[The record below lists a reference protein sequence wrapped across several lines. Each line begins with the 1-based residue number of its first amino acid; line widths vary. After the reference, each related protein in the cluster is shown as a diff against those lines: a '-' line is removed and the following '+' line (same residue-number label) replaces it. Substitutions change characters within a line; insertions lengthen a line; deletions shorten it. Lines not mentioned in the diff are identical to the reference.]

1 MFFSV
6 IIPLYNRPDEIRELL
21 DSLVRQTEKNFEV
34 IIVEDGS
41 SICSEAIVEEF
52 STRLNITYYFKENT
66 GPGTTRNYGAE
77 RAKGDYLVFFDSDC
91 ILDPDYFSAMEK
103 SLLESKADAYGGPDR
118 AHASFTN
125 IQKAIN
131 YAMTSFFTTGG
142 IRGGKK
148 KMDVFYPRSFNMGIS
163 KKVFQEL
170 NGFADMR
177 FGEDVDFSIRI
188 IKTGYK
194 TCLIPEAYVYHK
206 RRTDFWQFYKQV
218 HNSGI
223 ARINLHLLHPG
234 TLKLVHM
241 LPSAFFLGCCV
252 LLLLSVLSPL
262 FLLPIA
268 AFILIVWVDS
278 LIKNKNL
285 MVAFASIVA
294 SFVQLFS
301 YGLGF
306 LRAFWKRILK
316 QEGEFKA
323 FTKNFY
329 K

>member
-1 MFFSV
+1 
-6 IIPLYNRPDEIRELL
+6 
-21 DSLVRQTEKNFEV
+21 
-34 IIVEDGS
+34 
-41 SICSEAIVEEF
+41 
-52 STRLNITYYFKENT
+52 
-66 GPGTTRNYGAE
+66 
-77 RAKGDYLVFFDSDC
+77 
-91 ILDPDYFSAMEK
+91 
-103 SLLESKADAYGGPDR
+103 
-118 AHASFTN
+118 
-125 IQKAIN
+125 
-131 YAMTSFFTTGG
+131 
-142 IRGGKK
+142 
-148 KMDVFYPRSFNMGIS
+148 
-163 KKVFQEL
+163 
-170 NGFADMR
+170 
-177 FGEDVDFSIRI
+177 
-188 IKTGYK
+188 
-194 TCLIPEAYVYHK
+194 
-206 RRTDFWQFYKQV
+206 
-218 HNSGI
+218 
-223 ARINLHLLHPG
+223 
-234 TLKLVHM
+234 M